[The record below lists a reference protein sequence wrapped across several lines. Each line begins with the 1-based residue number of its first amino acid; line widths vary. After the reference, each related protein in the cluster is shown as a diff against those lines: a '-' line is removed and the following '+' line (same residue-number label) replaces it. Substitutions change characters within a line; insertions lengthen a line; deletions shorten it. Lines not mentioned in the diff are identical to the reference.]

1 MPELSMTGPVYSTP
15 HSTHTYVLTLG
26 AGGVVFVL
34 INELIDHRT
43 ENQRSTSLT
52 LPSSLICVH
61 MSAVLLAHGK
71 DSHQFKLVNMM

>member
-34 INELIDHRT
+34 HHALYIIN
-43 ENQRSTSLT
+43 
-52 LPSSLICVH
+52 P
-61 MSAVLLAHGK
+61 ALAILKAGII
-71 DSHQFKLVNMM
+71 